1 MADLVYLND
10 HMARSCECGCVRFNL
25 LRSGAI
31 ECDNCQLKQEN
42 INWSEDMDLNYKP
55 ETEQAFSADQL
66 EQGKAII
73 RAAIA
78 KNQQCFWPDIVAEG
92 NGSLPAGALLK
103 ASSEMQKAKELRLKE
118 DSYEHAME
126 YILR

>member
-1 MADLVYLND
+1 MADLVDIND
-10 HMARSCECGCVRFNL
+10 HMARACSCGCVRFNL

-31 ECDNCQLKQEN
+31 ECDDCQIKQDN
-42 INWSEDMDLNYKP
+42 INWSDDMNPNYQP
-55 ETEQAFSADQL
+55 ETEATFSYDQI

-73 RAAIA
+73 RSAIT

-103 ASSEMQKAKELRLKE
+103 ASSEMQKTKELRLRE

>member
-1 MADLVYLND
+1 MADLIDIND
-10 HMARSCECGCVRFNL
+10 HMARYCECGCVKFNL

-31 ECDNCQLKQEN
+31 ECDNCQLKQEG
-42 INWSEDMDLNYKP
+42 INWSEYMNPNYKP
-55 ETEQAFSADQL
+55 ETERTFSTDEI

-103 ASSEMQKAKELRLKE
+103 ASGEMQKTKELRLRE